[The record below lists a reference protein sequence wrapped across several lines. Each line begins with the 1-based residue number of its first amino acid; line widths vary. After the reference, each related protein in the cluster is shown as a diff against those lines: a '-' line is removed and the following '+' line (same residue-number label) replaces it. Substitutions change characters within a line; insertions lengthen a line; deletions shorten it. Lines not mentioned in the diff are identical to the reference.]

1 MQPVCK
7 NTKAFEVFLS
17 IRYEVHVQHTVH
29 MSGDLIFRVVI
40 AVFNIKCVEL
50 EGFLLHNELISAA
63 KA

>member
-1 MQPVCK
+1 
-7 NTKAFEVFLS
+7 
-17 IRYEVHVQHTVH
+17 

-50 EGFLLHNELISAA
+50 EGFLLHNELTSAA